1 MIPDLFTS
9 QPPIVDQL
17 ATHSSELQQD
27 TIEECLPFLNGDEH
41 AGKCNQHGIP
51 RLDKQRHVKFLH
63 KQLGRLPPQMAAADP
78 SRPWFFYWCLAAL
91 TLLGEDVS
99 VYRERLVETVRPI
112 QNASGG
118 FGGGFGQDSHLATTY
133 ATVLALMLVGGE
145 GAYEVI
151 DRRAMWKW
159 LCSLKQADGGF
170 QLVVGGEED
179 VRYDDSFLCA
189 PLLTSSPFL
198 LGRTGAEKH
207 KLDYWTDT
215 TDYSLQRCILRISY
229 HFPARDSARAVTR
242 LTCIRRWPQGSFQR
256 PRRVGR

>member
-1 MIPDLFTS
+1 MSFRTRRNKTQPKVLFQHQIKAMAAAAESLPPRSQAQPGMSQGYASEPAIPGLFTS
-9 QPPIVDQL
+9 QPLIIDML
-17 ATHSSELQQD
+17 ETHSSQLQQD
-27 TIEECLPFLNGDEH
+27 TVDECLPFLSGEEH

-99 VYRERLVETVRPI
+99 PYRERLVETVRPI
-112 QNASGG
+112 QNAGGG

-145 GAYEVI
+145 EAYKVV

-170 QLVVGGEED
+170 QMVVGGEED
-179 VRYDDSFLCA
+179 VRY
-189 PLLTSSPFL
+189 
-198 LGRTGAEKH
+198 
-207 KLDYWTDT
+207 
-215 TDYSLQRCILRISY
+215 
-229 HFPARDSARAVTR
+229 V
-242 LTCIRRWPQGSFQR
+242 
-256 PRRVGR
+256 